1 MDHLLSI
8 TKIFRL
14 LQWRCLR
21 PATSYL
27 KLVLMI
33 YLFGKRIDI
42 TLVEIQNFKY
52 REKNQHCVKSV
63 QIRSYFCISCIWS
76 EYRKIRTRKNS
87 VFGHFSRSE
96 NRSFKIEL
104 SKEFYAWSF
113 KVYENCRF
121 KFFEFFGIQFLFL
134 IWAQLFCEA

>member
-96 NRSFKIEL
+96 
-104 SKEFYAWSF
+104 
-113 KVYENCRF
+113 
-121 KFFEFFGIQFLFL
+121 FLFSYVFSKFSQVF
-134 IWAQLFCEA
+134 WTNYQGSNQLQIIYYMQAHWKIQKWDSQT